1 MPACPAPVLIMNHFS
16 AMRVAWVV
24 VLLAGW
30 AAAQSPTPWT
40 GTRDG
45 RNLECNSTADGAVL
59 LNGNDVV
66 SRTAWPVALSQNPRG
81 TRVFYLVS
89 IAFFYPDNTPEENEG
104 LRQGALHGLVEGA

>member
-1 MPACPAPVLIMNHFS
+1 
-16 AMRVAWVV
+16 MRVAWVV

-89 IAFFYPDNTPEENEG
+89 G
-104 LRQGALHGLVEGA
+104 LKMGLAEIKKLGKSGVGERKEVSAII